1 MEGVSLVSAIDGF
14 WLPASLREVFLSADT
29 PYATRSYADGRPC
42 EPGDPGAVTARW
54 PQLRPEQWQSLVAS
68 LQANRRLV
76 PSGEAFW
83 KRLQAALNK
92 IGQRFINPADPL
104 VVQAMAALPGY
115 TGFSQAMIRVALS
128 ALDMMALDQF
138 PSAFQQ
144 PTSWQA
150 AQGWQPM
157 PGMPGRLRFYSKGG
171 KGRILTRLLGMS
183 RRPLFGAL
191 QSPELVVGFGAGN
204 VPGTALFIALLAQA
218 TTLAGGEPPVVVVK
232 NSRQEPIFTPLVL
245 SALEA
250 VDPELLA
257 AVAVLVWD
265 YSEENIQSL
274 LLSKADLVLAAA
286 SDETIGQI
294 RAQVAALAR
303 QSGKRARFHA
313 HGHKVSFAAISKDC
327 LAQGLKDSP
336 SGQSLVEI
344 VSLLS
349 ALDSTFWDQYGCL
362 SARVHFVEEGG
373 NGFHTALEYAGK
385 LDAQLRVLS
394 GALPRGASPR
404 QQLMDQFDRFKLL
417 ETTGR
422 MKVLSHYEDHYVLAI
437 DWRTSSPP
445 AFYALVNGCL
455 GRVIV
460 VCPVKNLMEVPER
473 YLRMLPSA
481 NLQSLSLAAGR
492 PGEGL
497 PARLLR
503 FAEACGECGVTAI
516 RSIGRGAFPQLAYS
530 WDGLIP
536 LDLVRSRPAGHFTS
550 IEFDAPYEQ
559 MLETY
564 NLFLKKAL
572 TPKSI

>member
-14 WLPASLREVFLSADT
+14 WLPASLREQILTAST
-29 PYATRSYADGRPC
+29 PYDTRSYADGRPC
-42 EPGDPGAVTARW
+42 QPGDPGAVSARW
-54 PQLRPEQWQSLVAS
+54 PLLQAEQWRSLLAG

-83 KRLQAALNK
+83 KRLQLALK
-92 IGQRFINPADPL
+92 ETGQRFANPADPL
-104 VVQAMAALPGY
+104 VVQALATLPGY
-115 TGFSQAMIRVALS
+115 TGFSQTMIQFAFS

-138 PSAFQQ
+138 PLAFQQ
-144 PTSWQA
+144 SATWRA

-157 PGMPGRLRFYSKGG
+157 PGMPGRLRFYPAGA
-171 KGRILTRLLGMS
+171 KGRAFTRLPGMA

-191 QSPELVVGFGAGN
+191 QSPEMVVGFGAGN
-204 VPGTALFIALLAQA
+204 VPGTALLIALLAQA
-218 TTLAGGEPPVVVVK
+218 TTLVGAKPPVVVVK
-232 NSRQEPIFTPLVL
+232 NSRQEPIFTQLVL

-250 VDPELLA
+250 VDPELMA
-257 AVAVLVWD
+257 AVAVLAWD
-265 YSEENIQSL
+265 YSEEGVQSM

-294 RAQVAALAR
+294 RGQIETSAK
-303 QSGKRARFHA
+303 QSGKQIRFHA

-327 LAQGLKDSP
+327 LAHGLQDP
-336 SGQSLVEI
+336 LSGRPMVGI

-349 ALDSTFWDQYGCL
+349 ALDSIFWDQYGCL

-373 NGFHTALEYAGK
+373 DGYHTALEYAGQ
-385 LDAQLRVLS
+385 LEAQLRLLENT
-394 GALPRGASPR
+394 LPRGASPR
-404 QQLMDQFDRFKLL
+404 QRLMDQFDRFKLL
-417 ETTGR
+417 ETTGQV
-422 MKVLSHYEDHYVLAI
+422 KVLSHYEDHYVLAI
-437 DWRTSSPP
+437 DWRTLSPP

-536 LDLVRSRPAGHFTS
+536 LDLVCSRPAGHFTS

-572 TPKSI
+572 TPKSS